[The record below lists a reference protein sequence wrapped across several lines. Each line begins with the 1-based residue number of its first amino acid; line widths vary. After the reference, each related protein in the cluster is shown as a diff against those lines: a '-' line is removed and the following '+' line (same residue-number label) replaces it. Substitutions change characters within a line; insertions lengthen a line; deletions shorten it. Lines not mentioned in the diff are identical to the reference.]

1 MSKYRACPVPSCQ
14 AVMQSPNPPL
24 LPAFLAQVIDPVTL
38 NDLHAVA
45 GEEAMTL
52 WLDLV
57 SCYLTDSPD
66 LVQMLQTALEG
77 EDRATMRHVAHTLKS
92 SSASIG
98 ALPLSRLCAEVEST
112 DDTTPMAQLDR
123 QVEAV
128 LTAFKHLRSSL
139 SQL

>member
-1 MSKYRACPVPSCQ
+1 MRSSDPPV
-14 AVMQSPNPPL
+14 V
-24 LPAFLAQVIDPVTL
+24 PAFLAQVIDPITL
-38 NDLHAVA
+38 DDLYAVA

-57 SCYLTDSPD
+57 NCYLADSPD

-77 EDRATMRHVAHTLKS
+77 EDRVSMRHIAHTLKS

-98 ALPLSRLCAEVEST
+98 ALPLSRLCAQVEAT
-112 DDTTPMAQLDR
+112 DDTTPISQLDG

-128 LTAFKHLRSSL
+128 LTAFRHLRSSL
-139 SQL
+139 SQLPV